1 MNTVNIKDAK
11 IGFCNQVLRQLW
23 SITME
28 KSDNEYKILKIF
40 QDNPNATQRQVA
52 KELNLSLGK
61 TNYIIR
67 ALVDKGWIKLSN
79 FRRSDNKL
87 GYIYLL
93 TKQGIAEKSIL
104 TQIFLRK
111 KSEEYNRLKKEIE
124 MLKKE
129 T

>member
-1 MNTVNIKDAK
+1 
-11 IGFCNQVLRQLW
+11 
-23 SITME
+23 ME

-61 TNYIIR
+61 TNYIIS

-104 TQIFLRK
+104 TQIFLRE
-111 KSEEYNRLKKEIE
+111 KSEEYNRLKEEIAK
-124 MLKKE
+124 LKNE
-129 T
+129 L

>member
-1 MNTVNIKDAK
+1 
-11 IGFCNQVLRQLW
+11 
-23 SITME
+23 ME

-79 FRRSDNKL
+79 FKRSDNKL

-111 KSEEYNRLKKEIE
+111 KSEEYTRLKKEIE

>member
-1 MNTVNIKDAK
+1 
-11 IGFCNQVLRQLW
+11 
-23 SITME
+23 ME

-52 KELNLSLGK
+52 RELNLSLGK

>member
-1 MNTVNIKDAK
+1 
-11 IGFCNQVLRQLW
+11 
-23 SITME
+23 ME

>member
-1 MNTVNIKDAK
+1 
-11 IGFCNQVLRQLW
+11 
-23 SITME
+23 ME

-124 MLKKE
+124 MLKRE

>member
-1 MNTVNIKDAK
+1 M
-11 IGFCNQVLRQLW
+11 
-23 SITME
+23 TME

-40 QDNPNATQRQVA
+40 QDNPNATQREVA
-52 KELNLSLGK
+52 KELNLSLGN

-79 FRRSDNKL
+79 FKRSDNKL

-124 MLKKE
+124 MLKRE

>member
-1 MNTVNIKDAK
+1 M
-11 IGFCNQVLRQLW
+11 
-23 SITME
+23 TME

-40 QDNPNATQRQVA
+40 QDNPNATQREVA

-104 TQIFLRK
+104 TQIFLRI

>member
-1 MNTVNIKDAK
+1 
-11 IGFCNQVLRQLW
+11 
-23 SITME
+23 ME

-93 TKQGIAEKSIL
+93 TKQGIAEKSVL

>member
-1 MNTVNIKDAK
+1 
-11 IGFCNQVLRQLW
+11 
-23 SITME
+23 ME

-104 TQIFLRK
+104 TQIFLRI